1 MTPRH
6 MTDVR
11 SGGHGRLQMTR
22 GPKINFG
29 IILTAVLP
37 SLAIIAV
44 LVSTVPAAADGPPVV
59 TITSEGGL
67 ISGTYQL
74 TAEVMGDL
82 QPGEVYYWVDTDPGT
97 LMTDEGGGVYQ
108 ADVEVAELAEGPH
121 TIYVKAVN
129 TTGASTV
136 ASLPVDVD
144 RDSPM
149 VTLTSDV
156 GSVSGD
162 ILITA
167 DVSDPYLNE
176 SAIYCVVDDDLEAS
190 REYLLSRVDD
200 HYEITLDTTEFPDGD
215 HMVRIWAFDLWGS
228 FNKSVG
234 TGMVVDNTPPTVT
247 ITSEGGAHSGAY
259 LLQADV
265 SDPHL
270 DVLSVVARVGTDGPL
285 QMDGDGPARS
295 LDIDLRPYDNGQLVI
310 QVDASDTHG
319 NSRTGSVTITVDNKP
334 DLVAVDAEWDRDS
347 ADAGQT
353 VSLTVTVLNDGDAPA
368 QGFTVGLFDGDTLLA
383 STVVNDSLVPDESMG
398 FSISWVV
405 EGKGTRD
412 LSVRVD
418 ADDDVVEYQETNNDL
433 PDVQS
438 FQVTRKK
445 DDGESPGP
453 GPSAVALAMALMVV
467 AVRWRRR

>member
-1 MTPRH
+1 MTNVRPGGDIGFPR
-6 MTDVR
+6 
-11 SGGHGRLQMTR
+11 TR
-22 GPKINFG
+22 GPDSYFG
-29 IILTAVLP
+29 LVLTASII
-37 SLAIIAV
+37 SLAIVAI
-44 LVSTVPAAADGPPVV
+44 LVATLPAAADGLPVV

-74 TAEVMGDL
+74 TAEVSGDL
-82 QPGEVYYWVDTDPGT
+82 QPGEVYYWVDEDPST
-97 LMTDEGGGVYQ
+97 AMTDAGGGVYQ
-108 ADVEVAELAEGPH
+108 ADIEVAELAEGPH
-121 TIYVKAVN
+121 TIYLKAVN
-129 TTGASTV
+129 TTGAFTV
-136 ASLPVDVD
+136 ASIPVDVD

-149 VTLTSDV
+149 VTLTSEV

-190 REYLLSRVDD
+190 RDYLLSRVDD
-200 HYEITLDTTEFPDGD
+200 QYEITLDTTVFPDGD

-247 ITSEGGAHSGAY
+247 ITSEDGMHSGAY
-259 LLQADV
+259 HLQADV
-265 SDPHL
+265 SDAHL
-270 DVLSVVARVGTDGPL
+270 DFLSVVARVGMDGPS
-285 QMDGDGPARS
+285 QMDGDGPSRS
-295 LDIDLRPYDNGQLVI
+295 LDIDLRPYDNGELVI
-310 QVDASDTHG
+310 QVDASDTLG
-319 NSRTGSVTITVDNKP
+319 NSRTGSITIIVDNKP
-334 DLVAVDAEWDRDS
+334 DLVAVDAEWAQDS

-353 VSLTVTVLNDGDAPA
+353 VSLTVTVRNDGDAPA

-383 STVVNDSLVPDESMG
+383 STVINDSLVPEESRG

-418 ADDDVVEYQETNNDL
+418 TDDDVKEYRETNNDI

-453 GPSAVALAMALMVV
+453 GSSAVALAMALMVV